1 MNERRNPFAGIAAAA
16 RSKAASS
23 AEARQSVQPVPVE
36 RATAAAHA
44 PSAAFHEA
52 EPLKER
58 VLRLQRELEHSADQR
73 DDLRR
78 EVERLK
84 ELSANDAS
92 QTDTRLMFIDPE
104 SVVDRLPRDRSEAAF
119 SDDAFEELLADI
131 REHGQNDP
139 ITVREGR
146 AEGAPYEIAA
156 GRRRL
161 RACKALGR
169 EVLARVRALD
179 DEGMLRV
186 QFAENERRSDVTAID
201 RSRWFAAVYKAIGDA
216 TGQKV
221 NQKAFAARYGMD
233 PSTLNLHLRNARFP
247 DEILDRLPDRGKL
260 SMLKARRVMDPY
272 DKDPAGTLARMA
284 AALDAYEAQMRDPA
298 AVQREGGGEV
308 DAVIRAAEG
317 KAPAKP
323 SGKDAPAH
331 VLHDGR
337 RIGSLARN
345 GKHWVFRFA
354 TTMTDKEVES
364 LVDRLRSPMSKR

>member
-1 MNERRNPFAGIAAAA
+1 MSEKRNPFASIAEAA
-16 RSKAASS
+16 RVKAANS
-23 AEARQSVQPVPVE
+23 AEARQSAPSAPGE
-36 RATAAAHA
+36 RAPASAHA
-44 PSAAFHEA
+44 PSAAFHES

-58 VLRLQRELEHSADQR
+58 VLRLQRELEDSADQR
-73 DDLRR
+73 EDLRR
-78 EVERLK
+78 EMERLRG
-84 ELSANDAS
+84 LSANDAP
-92 QTDTRLMFIDPE
+92 QPDTRLVFIGPE
-104 SVVDRLPRDRSEAAF
+104 GVVDRLPRDRSEAAF

-139 ITVREGR
+139 ITVREGKGD
-146 AEGAPYEIAA
+146 GAPYEIAA

-169 EVLARVRALD
+169 DVLARVRALD
-179 DEGMLRV
+179 DEDMLRV

-201 RSRWFAAVYKAIGDA
+201 RSRWFAAVYKAAGDSI
-216 TGQKV
+216 GQKV
-221 NQKAFAARYGMD
+221 NQKAFAARFGMD
-233 PSTLNLHLRNARFP
+233 PSTLSLHLRNARFP

-272 DKDPAGTLARMA
+272 DKDPAGTLARMTE
-284 AALDAYEAQMRDPA
+284 ALDAYEAQMRHPA
-298 AVQREGGGEV
+298 AGQKEGGEV
-308 DAVIRAAEG
+308 DAVMRAAEG
-317 KAPAKP
+317 KPPAKP

-354 TTMTDKEVES
+354 TAMTDKEVES
-364 LVDRLRSPMSKR
+364 LIDRLRSPISKQ